1 MAKPPL
7 IIMRSVSKTYGG
19 ERGTVALRDVFFEVG
34 QGDFV
39 CLVGPSGSGKTT
51 LLNLIAALDR
61 PDKGD
66 IIVNGIDVARLSPVD
81 AAAYRCD
88 HVGIVFQSYNLIA
101 QFTALENHSAR
112 DDRQTTS

>member
-1 MAKPPL
+1 M
-7 IIMRSVSKTYGG
+7 
-19 ERGTVALRDVFFEVG
+19 
-34 QGDFV
+34 

-51 LLNLIAALDR
+51 LLNLDAALDR

-66 IIVNGIDVARLSPVD
+66 IIVDGIDVARLSAVD

-88 HVGIVFQSYNLIA
+88 HVGIVLQSYNLIP
-101 QFTALENHSAR
+101 QLTALENHSAR